1 MNSLLSVWKDA
12 YLVEVYRWSG
22 KSRLQL
28 MQSVFAFTGR
38 GKSFSCCRPC
48 RSTSSLARRNLGC
61 SPELATIWLVKQD
74 KCIYPVFRFSWLKLN
89 TVLESEKENNAYFWV
104 ILHTQFFPQE
114 IQDTSFLRQGKFQH
128 ATRLYPAP
136 RDTMRT
142 AVKCWR
148 RLWQLIGVQNWRTK
162 KSRVGLIHFDV

>member
-38 GKSFSCCRPC
+38 GKCFFCCRPC
-48 RSTSSLARRNLGC
+48 RSTSLARRILGC

-74 KCIYPVFRFSWLKLN
+74 KCIYPPVFRFSCLKLN
-89 TVLESEKENNAYFWV
+89 TVYTESEKENYAYFWEK
-104 ILHTQFFPQE
+104 LHAHFFPQE

-148 RLWQLIGVQNWRTK
+148 RLSQLIGVQNWRTK
-162 KSRVGLIHFDV
+162 KSRIGLIFDI